1 MSTAARDSINEG
13 IIQAL
18 APGTCQAITTSGSS
32 AASSAFAASTRVVRV
47 VATQNVNFMFG
58 ASPTA
63 TTSMNYLPA
72 GQVEYFKVTGGEKV
86 AVIQNSAAG
95 TFYVTEMI

>member
-1 MSTAARDSINEG
+1 MSTAARDSITEG

-32 AASSAFAASTRVVRV
+32 AASSAFASSTRVVRL
-47 VATQNVNFMFG
+47 VATQDVNFIFG

-63 TTSMNYLPA
+63 TTSHNFLPS
-72 GQVEYFKVTGGEKV
+72 GQVEYMKVTGGEKI
-86 AVIQNSAAG
+86 AAIQNSAAG
-95 TFYVTEMI
+95 TLYVTEMV